1 MIKHPSTFNDVEN
14 TLLQTYNR
22 AQMALNIAS
31 ENGVDDLRVYFN
43 QFSDTERAGIFTMLL
58 AIKRDP
64 EDTRRQV
71 LANANI
77 Q

>member
-1 MIKHPSTFNDVEN
+1 MIKHPSTFNDIEN

-22 AQMALNIAS
+22 AQMALNLAN
-31 ENGVDDLRVYFN
+31 ENGEDDLRVYFN
-43 QFSDTERAGIFTMLL
+43 QFNETERAGIFTMLL